1 MEFLT
6 MDDED
11 PLGEIERPVRTD
23 DLSDIVPEQ
32 FGQFIKKIF
41 DDDIDDF
48 YAILVASNYLNIKD
62 LLELAS
68 AQIAA
73 GMRGKTLD

>member
-1 MEFLT
+1 

-68 AQIAA
+68 A
-73 GMRGKTLD
+73 